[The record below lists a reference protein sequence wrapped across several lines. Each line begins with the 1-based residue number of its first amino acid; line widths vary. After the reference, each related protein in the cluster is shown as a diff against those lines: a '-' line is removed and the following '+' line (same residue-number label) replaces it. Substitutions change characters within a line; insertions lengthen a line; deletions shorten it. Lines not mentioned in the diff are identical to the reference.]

1 MLFTLFLVVVTYL
14 LAAESFT
21 HFLFPAPGQVAAHF
35 QAGALPV
42 LLFDVLVSAFALVI
56 ILGWILIYAESHG
69 RTIGMPE
76 WVNNLRVRIYLL
88 LMNRLYLD
96 VLAIRFTQLF
106 RREVDRL
113 NASRVFPYVAAL
125 IAIGS
130 ALAFGARL
138 PAQPAEIGLFIL
150 IAILL
155 PLFPLHGIYVAA
167 LTRWPG
173 YQAIAL
179 AMLLPAAGVFGIAQL
194 MPDLPVETLRA
205 VSVLALF
212 GAVYGSL
219 KALGQTRVPQLVAYA
234 GVAFFSALWW
244 SLGIT
249 GNLAVQPIIYLV
261 TTILIF
267 AGLLLAWERVRGRY
281 GDLTLDGMHGLAGP
295 MPRFATVFSLLVMV
309 ATGLLPF
316 GVFSA
321 YVAMLLQASA
331 TVTWGLMV
339 ILFTWFLASWY
350 LFRMM
355 QRLLFGPHR
364 SDIRYN
370 DFQTSEVAV
379 FALLLLILIALG
391 AMPLDWFETV
401 PLAHGTRMPW
411 R

>member
-1 MLFTLFLVVVTYL
+1 
-14 LAAESFT
+14 
-21 HFLFPAPGQVAAHF
+21 
-35 QAGALPV
+35 
-42 LLFDVLVSAFALVI
+42 
-56 ILGWILIYAESHG
+56 
-69 RTIGMPE
+69 MPE

-96 VLAIRFTQLF
+96 ALAIRFTQLF
-106 RREVDRL
+106 RREIDRL
-113 NASRVFPYVAAL
+113 NASRIFPYVAGL

-138 PAQPAEIGLFIL
+138 PAQPVEIGLFIL

-167 LTRWPG
+167 LTRWTG

-179 AMLLPAAGVFGIAQL
+179 AMLLPAAGVFGISQL
-194 MPDLPVETLRA
+194 MPDLAVETLRA

-261 TTILIF
+261 TTILIS
-267 AGLLLAWERVRGRY
+267 AGLLLAWERVRERY

-295 MPRFATVFSLLVMV
+295 MPRFATVFCLLVM
-309 ATGLLPF
+309 AAIGLLPL

-321 YVAMLLQASA
+321 YLAMLLQASA
-331 TVTWGLMV
+331 TGSWGLMV

-370 DFQTSEVAV
+370 DFQASEVAV